1 MSRHLQ
7 GSLLRI
13 FFIRISPDNAASL
26 APTPPNGE
34 QNTLYRTEHAPL
46 PRLISSAC
54 SPYFPGIRQSYAPHV
69 HVIGGCTALTPDCYP
84 MSSAVYVT
92 VRQSQCS
99 MVTDP
104 QRTAAVAF
112 LEWLLQL
119 SSLAGALGSG
129 CRFLSSSR
137 AAHPYALLP
146 FLSTTFPLFFCIYFF
161 SEKVSSFFMFL
172 STPPWKCCQIC
183 HCVAWGTFRSPAAVR
198 CQWQFPGG
206 VIINVLIPLRFPVG
220 AICHPGCSFG
230 MCHSLYP
237 DMQPPESFTS
247 SCHCLGVGT
256 AAPYGGFKY
265 LGG

>member
-1 MSRHLQ
+1 M
-7 GSLLRI
+7 
-13 FFIRISPDNAASL
+13 
-26 APTPPNGE
+26 
-34 QNTLYRTEHAPL
+34 
-46 PRLISSAC
+46 
-54 SPYFPGIRQSYAPHV
+54 

-172 STPPWKCCQIC
+172 STPPLEML
-183 HCVAWGTFRSPAAVR
+183 P
-198 CQWQFPGG
+198 
-206 VIINVLIPLRFPVG
+206 NL
-220 AICHPGCSFG
+220 
-230 MCHSLYP
+230 SLCGLGNFQVP
-237 DMQPPESFTS
+237 S
-247 SCHCLGVGT
+247 SCQVSVAVSWRG
-256 AAPYGGFKY
+256 YY
-265 LGG
+265 